1 MCIWT
6 HAARIARP
14 NKDASAVTST
24 RQNTAPDTSNLHAT
38 NTPMHCR
45 IIPQRDSAHIQ
56 SPLHTY
62 STIGFFLQL
71 GSRPASHPKTRQK
84 QSAIQ
89 QLAIRPTRSAPST
102 AFVRSYFA
110 QRPEVGGP
118 VSVPTCG
125 TKGKRFRCWGEP
137 EAAAARPGLTLIM

>member
-1 MCIWT
+1 MQRDSQGPTKT
-6 HAARIARP
+6 HLPSRAHARIRL
-14 NKDASAVTST
+14 
-24 RQNTAPDTSNLHAT
+24 QILFNLHAT

-45 IIPQRDSAHIQ
+45 MFPQRDSAHIQ
-56 SPLHTY
+56 SPLHTSRTIDGIL
-62 STIGFFLQL
+62 STVGFK
-71 GSRPASHPKTRQK
+71 ASQPPKKQGKK

-125 TKGKRFRCWGEP
+125 TKGKRFRCWGSQKQQQ
-137 EAAAARPGLTLIM
+137 